1 VSDEKRDRERLTVL
15 GDLVGE
21 VMVLEPMLIREIG
34 TAGATIETRFPLQL
48 DSLHDLR
55 LLLGDRPVIVK
66 GRVVHSHITDVDQDV
81 VTYRIRGAV
90 GPREPCDC
98 GVSRECKGNSRWGVG
113 LR

>member
-81 VTYRIRGAV
+81 VTYRTGIEFVEPSDHANHAIAEYLASVRAIRG
-90 GPREPCDC
+90 G
-98 GVSRECKGNSRWGVG
+98 G
-113 LR
+113 